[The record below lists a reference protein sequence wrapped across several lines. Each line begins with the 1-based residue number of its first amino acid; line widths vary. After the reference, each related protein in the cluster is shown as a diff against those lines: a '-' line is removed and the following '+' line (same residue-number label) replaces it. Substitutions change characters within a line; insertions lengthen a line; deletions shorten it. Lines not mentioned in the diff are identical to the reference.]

1 MRRCERW
8 WTPVALGAALAL
20 LAALALARLAPP
32 AAGQPATGPEIPR
45 LTFAQ
50 LADSVRANQGLTRAI
65 MAYAGR
71 EIEIQ
76 GFIVPAGPPDLSF
89 FLLSRVS
96 GTGNYCC
103 ELPSGQDET
112 VYVYAPR
119 GLSLRYDPVRVYRVR
134 GVFEAGHHVD
144 PVYGVS
150 FFRVRRAQ
158 VEEAVGARIFKV
170 GETGR

>member
-1 MRRCERW
+1 M
-8 WTPVALGAALAL
+8 G
-20 LAALALARLAPP
+20 ALALAHVAPP
-32 AAGQPATGPEIPR
+32 AAGQSATGPATASPEIPR

-119 GLSLRYDPVRVYRVR
+119 GLSIRYDPVRVYRVR

-144 PVYGVS
+144 PAYGVS
-150 FFRVRRAQ
+150 FFRVRQAR

-170 GETGR
+170 GETGPRP

>member
-1 MRRCERW
+1 MRPSERLRA
-8 WTPVALGAALAL
+8 TALAL
-20 LAALALARLAPP
+20 LLVLGGPSIGPP
-32 AAGQPATGPEIPR
+32 ARGEEIPR

-50 LADSVRANQGLTRAI
+50 LADAMRANLGVTQGI
-65 MAYAGR
+65 KAYNGR

-76 GFIVPAGPPDLSF
+76 GFIIPAGPPDLSF

-112 VYVYAPR
+112 VYVYTAR
-119 GLSLRYDPVRVYRVR
+119 GVSLRYDPVRVYRIR
-134 GVFEAGHHVD
+134 GVFEAGHQVD
-144 PVYGVS
+144 RSFGVS
-150 FFRVRRAQ
+150 FFRVRDAR

-170 GETGR
+170 GETKGP

>member
-1 MRRCERW
+1 LRPSDLRRS
-8 WTPVALGAALAL
+8 TAATIAL
-20 LAALALARLAPP
+20 LLVLGGLSVGLPAR
-32 AAGQPATGPEIPR
+32 GEEIPR

-50 LADSVRANQGLTRAI
+50 LADSMRANLGVTQGI
-65 MAYAGR
+65 KAYNGR

-76 GFIVPAGPPDLSF
+76 GFIIPAGPPDLSF

-112 VYVYAPR
+112 VHVYTAK
-119 GLSLRYDPVRVYRVR
+119 GVSLRYDPVRVYRIR
-134 GVFEAGHHVD
+134 GVFEAGHQVD
-144 PVYGVS
+144 RSYGVS
-150 FFRVRRAQ
+150 FFRVRDAR

-170 GETGR
+170 GETKSP